1 MKPWK
6 RLLAVIASEVKQS
19 LMTDCFVAALLAMT
33 AFTFVAVAEARDPQ
47 ISEQD
52 LLALLSYDLGPAT
65 IDVSAYSPHY
75 KETYDLF
82 MRKCSL
88 CHTPAR
94 AINFPTVTKEDWTRF
109 LMTMHGRAKGTLLET
124 GEAQRL
130 AEFLAYDSAQR
141 KLKDPEA
148 FARLQ
153 EQLDRR
159 FEAVKQERSRREGG
173 KNNGGSV
180 HQKE

>member
-1 MKPWK
+1 MSYIIEEMKKAWK
-6 RLLAVIASEVKQS
+6 RCLAVIASKAKQS
-19 LMTDCFVAALLAMT
+19 VLPMIDCRVAALLAMT
-33 AFTFVAVAEARDPQ
+33 ALMLVSIASAADPR

-52 LLALLSYDLGPAT
+52 RLALLSYDLGPAT
-65 IDVSAYSPHY
+65 IDVSNYAPHY
-75 KETYDLF
+75 KETYALF

-109 LMTMHGRAKGTLLET
+109 LMTMHGRARGTLLET
-124 GEAQRL
+124 NEAQEL
-130 AEFLAYDSAQR
+130 ADFLAYDSAER
-141 KLKDPEA
+141 KLKHADD

-159 FEAVKQERSRREGG
+159 YEAVKKARGRTP
-173 KNNGGSV
+173 
-180 HQKE
+180 

>member
-1 MKPWK
+1 MKSWK
-6 RLLAVIASEVKQS
+6 WPLAGFILALSARAWG
-19 LMTDCFVAALLAMT
+19 AA
-33 AFTFVAVAEARDPQ
+33 DK

-52 LLALLSYDLGPAT
+52 LLALLSYDLGPAA
-65 IDVSAYSPHY
+65 IDVSRYPARYQ
-75 KETYDLF
+75 ETYALF

-94 AINFPTVTKEDWTRF
+94 TINFPTVTKEDWTRF

-124 GEAQRL
+124 DEAREL
-130 AEFLAYDSAQR
+130 ADFLAYDSAER
-141 KLKDPEA
+141 KLKHAED

-159 FEAVKQERSRREGG
+159 FEAVKKARARTP
-173 KNNGGSV
+173 
-180 HQKE
+180 

>member
-6 RLLAVIASEVKQS
+6 RPLVASLLLLAAWAWSG
-19 LMTDCFVAALLAMT
+19 TDK
-33 AFTFVAVAEARDPQ
+33 

-65 IDVSAYSPHY
+65 IDVSNYPPHY
-75 KETYDLF
+75 RETYALF

-109 LMTMHGRAKGTLLET
+109 LMTMHGRARGTLLET
-124 GEAQRL
+124 NEAQEL
-130 AEFLAYDSAQR
+130 ADFLAYDSAQR
-141 KLKDPEA
+141 KLKHPED

-159 FEAVKQERSRREGG
+159 YEAVKKMRQDRLKGE
-173 KNNGGSV
+173 
-180 HQKE
+180 

>member
-1 MKPWK
+1 MI
-6 RLLAVIASEVKQS
+6 LSGMGLAVWGLFTASF
-19 LMTDCFVAALLAMT
+19 LG
-33 AFTFVAVAEARDPQ
+33 AREPQ
-47 ISEQD
+47 VSEQD

-65 IDVSAYSPHY
+65 IDVSSYPPAY

-124 GEAQRL
+124 DQAQRL
-130 AEFLAYDSAQR
+130 ADFLAYDSAQR

-153 EQLDRR
+153 EQLDGR
-159 FEAVKQERSRREGG
+159 FDAVKRERSRRAAENG
-173 KNNGGSV
+173 KEAPDHG
-180 HQKE
+180 H

>member
-6 RLLAVIASEVKQS
+6 RSLAASLLLLAAW
-19 LMTDCFVAALLAMT
+19 AWG
-33 AFTFVAVAEARDPQ
+33 AEDKL
-47 ISEQD
+47 SEQD

-65 IDVSAYSPHY
+65 IDVSKYPAHFQ
-75 KETYDLF
+75 KTYELF

-124 GEAQRL
+124 DDARDL
-130 AEFLAYDSAQR
+130 ADFLAYDSAER
-141 KLKDPEA
+141 KIKHAED
-148 FARLQ
+148 FDRLQ
-153 EQLDRR
+153 EELDQR
-159 FEAVKQERSRREGG
+159 FEAVEKERARLQSMPHR
-173 KNNGGSV
+173 
-180 HQKE
+180 